1 MHLLAQFIAIILGL
15 FLASQS
21 VGGFVVGTFG
31 QVIAIALLL
40 FVSQRTIKPAITVL
54 TLPFT
59 VISFGLFTIVIN
71 GFLVWF
77 LAKLLGGFSVTSFGV
92 AILGSL
98 VISACIFLARLMTR

>member
-54 TLPFT
+54 TLAVYGNF
-59 VISFGLFTIVIN
+59 VRALYHRYQ
-71 GFLVWF
+71 WF
-77 LAKLLGGFSVTSFGV
+77 FGV
-92 AILGSL
+92 VSGKASWR
-98 VISACIFLARLMTR
+98 IFSHEFRCCHL